1 MTVDGK
7 RWRQL
12 SSVDDLLEAVPIVT
26 YSFLTNRAVL
36 SNSVT
41 AAGEPARLTDHWSE
55 CVTAK
60 ELAGLATF
68 SSRGRGAGRH
78 VYSSWPTL

>member
-1 MTVDGK
+1 MASAGVSCPALTIS
-7 RWRQL
+7 WRR
-12 SSVDDLLEAVPIVT
+12 VPIVK
-26 YSFLTNRAVL
+26 YSFLTNRQVL

-41 AAGEPARLTDHWSE
+41 AAEEPARLTDHWSE

-60 ELAGLATF
+60 ELVGLATF
-68 SSRGRGAGRH
+68 WSRGRGAGRH